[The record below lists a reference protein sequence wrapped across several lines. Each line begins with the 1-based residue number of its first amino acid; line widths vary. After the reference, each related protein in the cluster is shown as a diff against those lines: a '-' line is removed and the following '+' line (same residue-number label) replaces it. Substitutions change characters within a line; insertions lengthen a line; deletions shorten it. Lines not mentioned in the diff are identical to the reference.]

1 MNLPAFYHTHIEKL
15 TAKISIL
22 KHRNRLFVIGEIVF
36 FLALVGF
43 VILYTLI
50 ENGGWTLYVS
60 AICLLAYLVVRRFDV
75 KNDEKTDALDRLRQ
89 TYQAEFDYL
98 TGLFEDFGDGS
109 IYADSHHPFA
119 HDLDIFGPKS
129 LFQRINRT
137 VSRGGSD
144 RLARRLTLLPADE
157 TRPQELVA
165 LRRQAIDELSQKET
179 WRMAFLAEGRRVT
192 GGIDTRRIL
201 AALAEAKTISIP
213 QFAAHRLPAALVCA
227 SIAGFFV
234 SLALSIFT
242 SFSAQIPIWW
252 GTIHFFGALL
262 VCAKS
267 LRMVNQC
274 VGVLHPELK
283 AYIHILRLLADE
295 DFKATLTLQAT
306 ETLKGALES
315 FNRLEKILDTLDR
328 RGNILGLMLS
338 NTLFLSDFFLV
349 RNFLKWQ
356 QSYMEKIAQWVDAV
370 SEIDANV
377 SMATFRFNHPEAV
390 EAEIV
395 GTDGIFYHAEELY
408 HPFLGPQA
416 VRNDFSLGHAEYQII
431 TGANMAGKSTFLRSV
446 GVNYVLAMAG
456 LSVFAR
462 RMRVSCFQL
471 FSSMRTSDDLTHG
484 ISYFNA
490 ELLRLEQL
498 LSFCRRHRYTLIILD
513 EILKGTNSLDKL
525 NGSRL
530 FLETIAKQPV
540 SGLIA
545 THDLEL
551 SKLEDA
557 PGSPFTN
564 YCFEI
569 ELGDDVTYSYKIRR
583 GVAQNQNATFLLKQ
597 ILQDNA

>member
-15 TAKISIL
+15 TAEISIL
-22 KHRNRLFVIGEIVF
+22 KRRNRLFVIGEIVF

-98 TGLFEDFGDGS
+98 TGFFEDFGDGS

-165 LRRQAIDELSQKET
+165 LRRQAINELSQKET

-213 QFAAHRLPAALVCA
+213 QFAAHRLPVALVCA

-234 SLALSIFT
+234 SLTLSIFT

-446 GVNYVLAMAG
+446 GVN
-456 LSVFAR
+456 
-462 RMRVSCFQL
+462 
-471 FSSMRTSDDLTHG
+471 
-484 ISYFNA
+484 FNA